1 MNVYTKKK
9 QKQKTNL
16 WLPKVRM
23 CSVTQLCLT
32 LCDPWTIACQAPLSM
47 AFSRQEYW
55 SGLPFPSTGICP
67 TQGQNPHLLHWQVNS
82 LHISISKYSVLCK
95 LIQIFIIFSNRQHE
109 TLRQILC
116 RRESKGSNRLNYI
129 PEIINYYHR
138 KWQSQ
143 NLNRDI

>member
-55 SGLPFPSTGICP
+55 SGLPFPSPGHLPEPGIEPASPALAAGFFTTAPPGKPKGGAGCVWAANYRLYGTSSYKLLNIKQISNKDLLYSTG
-67 TQGQNPHLLHWQVNS
+67 NN
-82 LHISISKYSVLCK
+82 
-95 LIQIFIIFSNRQHE
+95 IQYLVITNNAI
-109 TLRQILC
+109 
-116 RRESKGSNRLNYI
+116 K
-129 PEIINYYHR
+129 
-138 KWQSQ
+138 
-143 NLNRDI
+143 

>member
-55 SGLPFPSTGICP
+55 SGLPFPSPGHLPEPGIEPASPALAAGFFTTAPPGKPKGGAGCVWAANYRLYG
-67 TQGQNPHLLHWQVNS
+67 TSSYKLLNIKQ
-82 LHISISKYSVLCK
+82 
-95 LIQIFIIFSNRQHE
+95 
-109 TLRQILC
+109 
-116 RRESKGSNRLNYI
+116 
-129 PEIINYYHR
+129 IINKDLLYSTGNNIQYLVITNNAI
-138 KWQSQ
+138 K
-143 NLNRDI
+143 